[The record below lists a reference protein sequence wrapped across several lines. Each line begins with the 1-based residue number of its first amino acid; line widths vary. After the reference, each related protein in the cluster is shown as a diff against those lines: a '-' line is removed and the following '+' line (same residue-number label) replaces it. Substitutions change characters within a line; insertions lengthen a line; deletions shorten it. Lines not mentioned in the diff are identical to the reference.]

1 MATAFIYTDAYVDFD
16 YGPTH
21 PLKVIRL
28 KLTYELIKAYGL
40 LSLPSVQA
48 IPTKKADDEDVML
61 FHSRD
66 YLDVLKQASEG
77 QLGKTFYRYGLG
89 PGDNPIFKG
98 LYDWSLW
105 VTGATLQAGELVANG
120 EKAVAFNIA
129 GGLHHAQ
136 PSKASGFCYINDAV
150 IGISKLL
157 KQGKRVVYIDIDV
170 HHGDG
175 VQKAFYQTDKVL
187 TVSFHETGYTLFPG
201 TGFESEIGEGAGEG
215 YSVNVPF
222 PPFTDDE
229 TYLWAFE
236 GIVPPLLQA
245 FKPDVVFTQ
254 LGVDTFHNDPLANLH
269 LSIGGFERIVRRIKD
284 LVPRWVAL
292 GGGGYDVSNVVRA
305 WALAWAIMNGIELDE
320 TLPEPYLEKA
330 ARLGIYERKLREGGL
345 PPSQHSDSGIR
356 TEIERVVDYLQK
368 KVFPKVRS

>member
-1 MATAFIYTDAYVDFD
+1 MKTGFIYTDAYVEFD

-48 IPTKKADDEDVML
+48 IPTQKADDEDLAL

-77 QLGKTFYRYGLG
+77 RLARAFYHYGLG

-105 VTGATLQAGELVANG
+105 VTGGTLQAGELVAIG
-120 EKAVAFNIA
+120 EKEIAFSIA

-136 PSKASGFCYINDAV
+136 RSKASGFCYINDAV
-150 IGISKLL
+150 VGISRLL

-175 VQKAFYQTDKVL
+175 VQKAFYQTDQVL
-187 TVSFHETGYTLFPG
+187 TISLHETGYTLFPG

-222 PPFTDDE
+222 PPHTDDE
-229 TYLWAFE
+229 MYLWAFE
-236 GIVPPLLQA
+236 EIVPPLLQA

-254 LGVDTFHNDPLANLH
+254 LGVDTFHNDPLGNLN
-269 LSIGGFERIVRRIKD
+269 LSIAGFEKVVRRIKD

-292 GGGGYDVSNVVRA
+292 GGGGYEVSNVVRA
-305 WALAWAIMNGIELDE
+305 WTLAWAIMNGIELKE
-320 TLPEPYLEKA
+320 NLPEAYLEKA
-330 ARLGIYERKLREGGL
+330 ARLGIYDRELREGGS
-345 PPSQHSDSGIR
+345 PPSQSSDSGIR
-356 TEIERVVDYLQK
+356 MEIERVVDYLQK
-368 KVFPKVRS
+368 KVLPKVRA

>member
-48 IPTKKADDEDVML
+48 ISTKKADDEDLVL

-105 VTGATLQAGELVANG
+105 VTGGTLQAGELVAIG
-120 EKAVAFNIA
+120 EKEIAFSIA

-136 PSKASGFCYINDAV
+136 RSKASGFCYINDAV
-150 IGISKLL
+150 VGISRLL

-175 VQKAFYQTDKVL
+175 VQKAFYQTDQVL
-187 TVSFHETGYTLFPG
+187 TISLHETGYTLFPG

-222 PPFTDDE
+222 PPHTDDE
-229 TYLWAFE
+229 MYLWAFE
-236 GIVPPLLQA
+236 EIVPPLLQA

-254 LGVDTFHNDPLANLH
+254 LGVDTFHNDPLGNLN
-269 LSIGGFERIVRRIKD
+269 LSIAGFEKVVRRIKD

-292 GGGGYDVSNVVRA
+292 GGGGYEVSNVVRA
-305 WALAWAIMNGIELDE
+305 WTLAWAIMNGIELKE
-320 TLPEPYLEKA
+320 NLPEAYLEKA
-330 ARLGIYERKLREGGL
+330 ARLGIYDRKLREGGS
-345 PPSQHSDSGIR
+345 PPSQSSDNGIR
-356 TEIERVVDYLQK
+356 MEIERVVDYLQK
-368 KVFPKVRS
+368 KVLPKVRD